1 MIVVCAPSPKMTRQ
15 SNRGLPMVVAS
26 AVDHASAGLAPL
38 SRSDEWNLRFAGAP
52 DCRRQLRHR
61 HVASD
66 HTTRADHRIVANTH
80 ARQNNC
86 ATADPHITTDADRA
100 TKLQSG
106 PPRSSIAWVIGG
118 EDLNP
123 WPDLSPVSNSDLYD
137 IENHAVE
144 VQEHT
149 RTETDIE
156 AVVAVKGGR
165 IIAPSPTA
173 ARRSTSSSRNSDG
186 DAPRAAL

>member
-66 HTTRADHRIVANTH
+66 HTTRADHRI
-80 ARQNNC
+80 
-86 ATADPHITTDADRA
+86 
-100 TKLQSG
+100 
-106 PPRSSIAWVIGG
+106 IA
-118 EDLNP
+118 
-123 WPDLSPVSNSDLYD
+123 NSDLYD

-156 AVVAVKGGR
+156 AVVAVKR
-165 IIAPSPTA
+165 WPNHS
-173 ARRSTSSSRNSDG
+173 
-186 DAPRAAL
+186 ALADCSKALQQ